1 MSSQE
6 PASSFKIVISSGKR
20 KTSVATATIK
30 PGKGRV
36 WINNIPL
43 EVLPIEMARMK
54 IMEPLLLIGD
64 LRNTIDIRV
73 RVRGGGW
80 MSQAEASRIAIAR
93 GLVEYFGSEEIKN
106 IFKEYDRHMLSGD
119 PRQTEPEK
127 WGRYSARRRWQKS
140 YR

>member
-1 MSSQE
+1 MSSQT
-6 PASSFKIVISSGKR
+6 ASFKIVVSSGKR
-20 KTSVATATIK
+20 KTSVAVATIK

-36 WINNIPL
+36 WINNVPL
-43 EVLPIEMARMK
+43 EVLPIELARMK
-54 IMEPLLLIGD
+54 ISEPLMLIGE

-80 MSQAEASRIAIAR
+80 MSQAEAARIAIAR
-93 GLVEYFGSEEIKN
+93 GVVEFFGLEEIKK
-106 IFKEYDRHMLSGD
+106 IYKEYDRHMLSGD

-127 WGRYSARRRWQKS
+127 WGRISARRRWQKS

>member
-6 PASSFKIVISSGKR
+6 TSGHKIVVSSGKR
-20 KTSVATATIK
+20 KTSVAVATIK

-36 WINNIPL
+36 WVNNVPL
-43 EVLPIEMARMK
+43 EVIPIELARNK
-54 IMEPLLLIGD
+54 VLEPLLLIGD
-64 LRNTIDIRV
+64 LRNAIDVKV

-93 GLVEYFGSEEIKN
+93 GIVEYFGLEEIKRVY
-106 IFKEYDRHMLSGD
+106 KDYDRHMLSGD

-127 WGRYSARRRWQKS
+127 WGRISARRRWQKS

>member
-6 PASSFKIVISSGKR
+6 AGGHKIVVSSGKR
-20 KTSVATATIK
+20 KTSVAVATIR

-36 WINNIPL
+36 WVNNVPL
-43 EVLPIEMARMK
+43 EVIPIELARNK
-54 IMEPLLLIGD
+54 VLEPLLLIGD
-64 LRNTIDIRV
+64 LRNAIDVKV

-93 GLVEYFGSEEIKN
+93 GIVEYFGLEEIKRVY
-106 IFKEYDRHMLSGD
+106 KDYDRHMLSGD

-127 WGRYSARRRWQKS
+127 WGRISARRRWQKS

>member
-1 MSSQE
+1 MSSQ
-6 PASSFKIVISSGKR
+6 ATSFKIVVSSGKR
-20 KTSVATATIK
+20 KTSVAVATIK

-36 WINNIPL
+36 WINNAPL
-43 EVLPIEMARMK
+43 EVLPIELARMK
-54 IMEPLLLIGD
+54 ISEPLMLIGE

-80 MSQAEASRIAIAR
+80 MSQAEAARIAIAR
-93 GLVEYFGSEEIKN
+93 GVVEFFGLEEIKK
-106 IFKEYDRHMLSGD
+106 IYKEYDRHMLSGD

-127 WGRYSARRRWQKS
+127 WGRISARRRWQKS

>member
-1 MSSQE
+1 MSSQ
-6 PASSFKIVISSGKR
+6 ATSFKIVVSSGKR
-20 KTSVATATIK
+20 KTSVAVATIK

-36 WINNIPL
+36 WVNNVTL
-43 EVLPIEMARMK
+43 EALPIELARMK
-54 IMEPLLLIGD
+54 ISEPLMLIGE

-80 MSQAEASRIAIAR
+80 MSQAEAARIAIAR
-93 GLVEYFGSEEIKN
+93 GIVEFFGLEEIKK
-106 IFKEYDRHMLSGD
+106 IYREYDRHMLSGD

-127 WGRYSARRRWQKS
+127 WGRISARRRWQKS

>member
-1 MSSQE
+1 MSSQ
-6 PASSFKIVISSGKR
+6 ATSFKIVVSSGKR
-20 KTSVATATIK
+20 KTSVAVATIK

-36 WINNIPL
+36 WINNVPL
-43 EVLPIEMARMK
+43 EVLPIELARMK
-54 IMEPLLLIGD
+54 ISEPLMLIGE

-80 MSQAEASRIAIAR
+80 MSQAEAARIAIAR
-93 GLVEYFGSEEIKN
+93 GVVEFFGLEEIKK
-106 IFKEYDRHMLSGD
+106 IYKEYDRHMLSGD

-127 WGRYSARRRWQKS
+127 WGRISARRRWQKS